1 MTMYTVVTATTPT
14 TSARG
19 SVRPGSRNSPAIFAA
34 SHHPPKQKNAPTNAA
49 PNAGAN
55 GNAPERCAT
64 KGTKFDQEPRRK
76 ARAQTVRVASTANF
90 SQVIQ
95 RRKPA
100 LMRVL
105 NIFKAHKNQIA
116 AIAAILIAS
125 GDQWKMYAA
134 YEASP
139 VANAPVS
146 PGSRTSRLIQP

>member
-64 KGTKFDQEPRRK
+64 KGTKFDQEPRRNTS
-76 ARAQTVRVASTANF
+76 AQTVRVASTANF

-95 RRKPA
+95 RRKLA

-105 NIFKAHKNQIA
+105 KIFRTQIA
-116 AIAAILIAS
+116 QMAATAATFMMS
-125 GDQWKMYAA
+125 GGQ
-134 YEASP
+134 
-139 VANAPVS
+139 
-146 PGSRTSRLIQP
+146 